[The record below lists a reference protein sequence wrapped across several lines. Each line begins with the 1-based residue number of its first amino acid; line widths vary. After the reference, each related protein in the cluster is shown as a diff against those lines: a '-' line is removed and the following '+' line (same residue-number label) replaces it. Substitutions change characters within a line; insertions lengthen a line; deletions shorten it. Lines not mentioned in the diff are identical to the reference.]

1 MLKLNSIN
9 TKNFIVFQIVAFQFY
24 SIIYFIRYVITLLL
38 TFIFI
43 LTVTTNLK
51 IQELKLYIKQMK
63 MNSFTEHQFDF
74 IRKNFVVMFL
84 KWLSDINRIYGVI
97 IFGFICT
104 SLPLN
109 AILVMMLLFV
119 KLSLQMQGFFIFVII
134 LQIFLLFGIS
144 LFSAKKSSEYHK
156 IIKIF
161 IEYFVKSS
169 SIKKLKFR
177 IKLSIYIAHFH
188 TTNPYTLNMGKVGKI
203 NFALFGRQ
211 LFFYI
216 KFLFFAYKF
225 IKASMK

>member
-1 MLKLNSIN
+1 M
-9 TKNFIVFQIVAFQFY
+9 
-24 SIIYFIRYVITLLL
+24 
-38 TFIFI
+38 
-43 LTVTTNLK
+43 TTNLK
-51 IQELKLYIKQMK
+51 IQELKMYIKQLR
-63 MNSFTEHQFDF
+63 MNSFTEQQFNF
-74 IRKNFVVMFL
+74 IRTNFVVLFL

-104 SLPLN
+104 ALPLN
-109 AILVMMLLFV
+109 AILVMMLFFV
-119 KLSLQMQGFFIFVII
+119 KLSFKMKGFFFFVII
-134 LQIFLLFGIS
+134 LQFFLLFGIS

-177 IKLSIYIAHFH
+177 LRISIYISHFH

-225 IKASMK
+225 IKANMS